1 MEHYR
6 TVWIS
11 DLHLGT
17 RDCDAAGLLDFL
29 KHHEFEKL
37 YLVGDVIDIWR
48 LKRDHYWPQ
57 SHNDVVQKILRK
69 ARRGARVVFI
79 PGNHDEFCRNFL
91 GFYGNIAVKLE
102 DVHTT
107 QRGQRL
113 LVLHG
118 HEFDAVIMHAKWL
131 AYLGDAGY
139 YLLLR
144 LNRPLNFLR
153 RQFGFGSW
161 SLSAYVK
168 RNMKKVINTISQFE
182 EAVTHYTKDRALDG
196 VVCGHIHT
204 PEIRRRRDFAY
215 YNAGDWVE
223 SSSALVEHLN
233 GLLELIHWRAKTAVE
248 ENRLPEMSRPIEVA
262 NDLMA
267 ASLSLHPA
275 TRLKS
280 VSNAWRLSPSRNQ
293 PAAQPTQ
300 TGVRLR
306 HHDTG
311 DTAQTAYFDRGR

>member
-1 MEHYR
+1 MEYR

-17 RDCDAAGLLDFL
+17 RDCDAAGLLAFL
-29 KHHEFEKL
+29 KRHDFEKL
-37 YLVGDVIDIWR
+37 YLVGDVIDVWR
-48 LKRDHYWPQ
+48 LKKERYWPQ
-57 SHNDVVQKILRK
+57 THNDVVQKILRK
-69 ARRGARVVFI
+69 AHRGARVVFI

-91 GFYGNIAVKLE
+91 GSYGNIAVKTE
-102 DVHTT
+102 DVHITC
-107 QRGQRL
+107 RGQRL

-144 LNRPLNFLR
+144 LNRPLNLLR

-168 RNMKKVINTISQFE
+168 RNVKKVVNTVSQFE
-182 EAVTHYTKDRALDG
+182 EAVARYAKDRALDG

-204 PEIRRRRDFAY
+204 PEMRRLRDFAY

-223 SSSALVEHLN
+223 SSSALVEHLD
-233 GLLELIHWRAKTAVE
+233 GRLELVHWRTQTVIAESRV
-248 ENRLPEMSRPIEVA
+248 PETSQPIEVA
-262 NDLMA
+262 FDLMA
-267 ASLSLHPA
+267 TSFPLHAAASANSPQNWM
-275 TRLKS
+275 S
-280 VSNAWRLSPSRNQ
+280 SPSRNQ
-293 PAAQPTQ
+293 PEAQPTLS
-300 TGVRLR
+300 GVRLH
-306 HHDTG
+306 HHDTRN
-311 DTAQTAYFDRGR
+311 TAQAAYSDCGR